1 MMLAAAGGS
10 KLPAGYAKLEY
21 LESDGTQYIDT
32 GFKPNQDT
40 RVVMDFESLT
50 TDDSAIFG
58 ARTAYKKNDYTFW
71 ISKNQWLTNYYTES
85 TYIANPPVSGRMLV
99 DKNKNVTTINGVVTT
114 NTYGTFQ
121 APVTMTI
128 CTKNENGT
136 LDDRYAKL
144 KIYSC
149 KIYDNGTLIRDFIPA
164 MNASGEAGL
173 YDLKND
179 VWYGFL
185 KAVAKVENKI
195 EVFVENRA
203 TPTGIAI
210 TNFWFTANYPLESDI
225 LISFAGYDW
234 DSGNGY
240 RSSVWF
246 EKGAKKTPIIN
257 TTTYNPSQFLYAGQ
271 SIDTITAISP
281 TEDDTYIYTF

>member
-1 MMLAAAGGS
+1 MMAQGGVS
-10 KLPAGYAKLEY
+10 LPAGYTKLEY

-32 GFKPNQDT
+32 GFIPNQDT
-40 RVVMDFESLT
+40 RVVIDFESLT
-50 TDDSAIFG
+50 TADSAIFG

-71 ISKNQWLTNYYTES
+71 ISTGQWLTNYYTGS
-85 TYIANPPVSGRMLV
+85 TYIANPPVGGRMLV

-114 NTYGTFQ
+114 NTYGVFQ
-121 APVTMTI
+121 APVAMTI

-149 KIYDNGTLIRDFIPA
+149 RIYDNGVLVRDYIPA

-179 VWYGFL
+179 VWYGF
-185 KAVAKVENKI
+185 KKPKIENKI
-195 EVFVENRA
+195 SMESIFMSDLTFRYRA
-203 TPTGIAI
+203 RSTYPVTSNINIKTDLTTFIIPVGESVSGISAYSTPFRSI
-210 TNFWFTANYPLESDI
+210 T
-225 LISFAGYDW
+225 
-234 DSGNGY
+234 
-240 RSSVWF
+240 
-246 EKGAKKTPIIN
+246 
-257 TTTYNPSQFLYAGQ
+257 
-271 SIDTITAISP
+271 P